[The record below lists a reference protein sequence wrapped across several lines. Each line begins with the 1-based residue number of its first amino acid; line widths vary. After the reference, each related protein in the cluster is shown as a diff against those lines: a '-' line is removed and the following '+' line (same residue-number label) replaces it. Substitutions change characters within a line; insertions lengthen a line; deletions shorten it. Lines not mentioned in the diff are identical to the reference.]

1 MLTRL
6 KEAQKLG
13 FKQAVIP
20 AAGEL
25 DAGQVKLELARIDHV
40 KGLAGALGL

>member
-13 FKQAVIP
+13 FKHAVIP
-20 AAGEL
+20 AAGDL
-25 DAGQVKLELARIDHV
+25 DAGQTKLKLSRIDHV